1 MSLTKLAISNM
12 KHNAKKY
19 AMYFFAMCFCI
30 FTTYSFLVLMNSE
43 SVLNKVTDS
52 VYYQTLFTGFGIAIL
67 IFTLFFLISSN
78 NSFIRARKKELSTY
92 ALFGMQNAKISR
104 LLFLETFIIGIL
116 ALIVGIALGI
126 FFSKLLAMILLK
138 MLMSGFTGNVA
149 FAVEP
154 NAMLITV
161 LIYFGIFII
170 MGLSGTRVINKFKL
184 VDLFKADKVPE
195 GKTNG
200 SYVMLIISAILILGG
215 YYFAI
220 SPNPITVLVLMIPII
235 IVVVLGTYLF
245 YLGGFQKIMYFIKRN
260 KKKYYKKSKLISIS
274 LLSHRT
280 RTMATMMATIAI
292 LVAIGTTAIAFG
304 YTLYQSAE
312 QETFGRNSFDVYF
325 YTDDETVVNDVYDVF
340 KKHDVEATSKI
351 VFQRYASNPNITGNI
366 DDLFGDSNVMTYRES
381 EFNRIVEVAKDSNE
395 KVSVQRGD
403 ALILY
408 PRYVTDLNAEHAKL
422 QYQNTVLNGSLIP
435 TTNGYNFGG
444 ASHTLI
450 LNDHDFD
457 ELQAAGEIT
466 VKIGDGGSEYWPF
479 YGINYENALT
489 SREVALELEET
500 LSGRTGS
507 HRISYTTYNEQLGV
521 FGLLCFVGYF
531 MCAVFILM
539 TASMLY
545 FKQITVAT
553 EERKQYLMLRKI
565 GMDKDE
571 ENKVVARRL
580 KPIFF
585 FPLILGIIHSVFAM
599 KGADTIIFSTYFST
613 QGDTFLSVL
622 KTSLVMY
629 VAYTL
634 VYTLFYFI
642 TKAQYKQTIK

>member
-43 SVLNKVTDS
+43 SVLNKVVDS
-52 VYYQTLFTGFGIAIL
+52 AYYQTLFVGFGIAIL

-92 ALFGMQNAKISR
+92 ALFGMQNSKISR

-116 ALIVGIALGI
+116 ALAVGIALGI

-154 NAMLITV
+154 NAMLVTV

-184 VDLFKADKVPE
+184 VDLFKAEKVPE

-200 SYVMLIISAILILGG
+200 SYVMLVISAILILGG

-220 SPNPITVLVLMIPII
+220 SPNPMTVFVLMIPII

-245 YLGGFQKIMYFIKRN
+245 YLGGFQKIMCFIKRN
-260 KKKYYKKSKLISIS
+260 KKRYYKQSKLIPIS

-280 RTMATMMATIAI
+280 RTMASMMATIAI

-304 YTLYQSAE
+304 YTLYESAE
-312 QETFGRNSFDVYF
+312 QETFGRNSFDVHF
-325 YTDDETVVNDVYDVF
+325 YTGDETVVDDLYEVF
-340 KKHDVEATSKI
+340 EKHDVEITDQI
-351 VFQRYASNPNITGNI
+351 IFQRYASKPSLTGDA
-366 DDLFGDSNVMTYRES
+366 DDLLGDSYVMTYKES
-381 EFNRIVEVAKDSNE
+381 EFNRVVEVAKDSNE
-395 KVSVQRGD
+395 KVTIQRGD
-403 ALILY
+403 ALVLY
-408 PRYVTDLNAEHAKL
+408 PRYMTDLNVNHTKL
-422 QYQNTVLNGSLIP
+422 QYEGRELDGSFVP
-435 TTNGYNFGG
+435 TTNGYSFGG
-444 ASHTLI
+444 TSYTLI
-450 LNDHDFD
+450 LNDEDFD
-457 ELQAAGEIT
+457 ELLVAGE
-466 VKIGDGGSEYWPF
+466 VSVQIGDGGSVYRPF

-507 HRISYTTYNEQLGV
+507 YRISYTTYNELLGL

-545 FKQITVAT
+545 FKQITIAT
-553 EERKQYLMLRKI
+553 EERKQYQMLRKI

-571 ENKVVARRL
+571 ENKIVARRL

-599 KGADTIIFSTYFST
+599 KGADTILFSNYFST
-613 QGDTFLSVL
+613 QGDTFLNVL

-642 TKAQYKQTIK
+642 TKAQYKQAIK